1 MSLIGSNL
9 PRQRLGN
16 FDAQTGS
23 LVLDEHFR
31 DPSSTHRGV
40 SMDGKTWPHG
50 FRSDAFPHGAVSSR
64 SPARKTGHLVFWRF
78 HFYGNG
84 VIRPSEI
91 FQRALEPN

>member
-31 DPSSTHRGV
+31 DPGSTHRGV
-40 SMDGKTWPHG
+40 SVDGKTWPHG
-50 FRSDAFPHGAVSSR
+50 FHSDAFPHGAVSSR
-64 SPARKTGHLVFWRF
+64 SPA
-78 HFYGNG
+78 
-84 VIRPSEI
+84 
-91 FQRALEPN
+91 PNSREVG

>member
-31 DPSSTHRGV
+31 DPGSTHRGV
-40 SMDGKTWPHG
+40 SYGWQDLATR
-50 FRSDAFPHGAVSSR
+50 FSQRCL
-64 SPARKTGHLVFWRF
+64 PARRSIL
-78 HFYGNG
+78 
-84 VIRPSEI
+84 
-91 FQRALEPN
+91 ALPGP

>member
-31 DPSSTHRGV
+31 DPGSTRRGV
-40 SMDGKTWPHG
+40 SMDGETCPHG
-50 FRSDAFPHGAVSSR
+50 FHTMPSRTAQYTRAPRPLTPDKSCRLNRSMQHYLIS
-64 SPARKTGHLVFWRF
+64 
-78 HFYGNG
+78 
-84 VIRPSEI
+84 
-91 FQRALEPN
+91 

>member
-31 DPSSTHRGV
+31 DPGSTHRGV
-40 SMDGKTWPHG
+40 SMDVKSWPHG
-50 FRSDAFPHGAVSSR
+50 FHSDTFPHGAVSSR
-64 SPARKTGHLVFWRF
+64 SLAPNSRLVGLSVKF
-78 HFYGNG
+78 
-84 VIRPSEI
+84 VP
-91 FQRALEPN
+91 EPR